1 MNSVIAY
8 TRQTVTDEYTYSNY
22 SVFARKYERPLVLN
36 MKIKQIIA
44 FSLLG
49 LALANTANAGLVP
62 TTIDPI
68 SGVSTIPLAIDWRF
82 SDRGLTVSVASTING
97 GYQLT
102 ATGAGNV
109 TLNGPSPDTASYA
122 GTLSGTSGYSLTAN
136 FDSSSH
142 FVSTG
147 SLLTITGKLASAPV
161 GSIGDPTVT
170 GGLLLYSAN
179 LTSFGTD
186 ASQAAIAFNTEFNT
200 SWSNQ
205 PMFTG
210 GSKGEVVY
218 LFDQVGLGTG
228 YGRLSSL
235 ISALGASNLSS
246 VVGKNYTAIES
257 IATIPLPLPAV
268 LFGTGLTALLGLG
281 RKRRAAAQSI

>member
-8 TRQTVTDEYTYSNY
+8 NPQAITDKYTYSKY
-22 SVFARKYERPLVLN
+22 SVLARKYERPLLLK

-44 FSLLG
+44 LALLG

-62 TTIDPI
+62 TTISKID
-68 SGVSTIPLAIDWRF
+68 GVSTIPLAIDWRF
-82 SDRGLTVSVASTING
+82 SDRGLTVSVAAVNG

-122 GTLSGTSGYSLTAN
+122 GTLTGPSGYSLTAN
-136 FDSSSH
+136 FDSNSK

-147 SLLTITGKLASAPV
+147 SLFTITGTLASAPV
-161 GSIGDPTVT
+161 GSTGTPTGT
-170 GGLLLYSAN
+170 LYSAN

-186 ASQAAIAFNTEFNT
+186 ANQAAIAFNSVFNT

-218 LFDQVGLGTG
+218 LFDQVGLETG
-228 YGRLSSL
+228 YGRLSAL
-235 ISALGASNLSS
+235 ISALGANNLGS
-246 VVGKNYTAIES
+246 VAGKSYTAIES
-257 IATIPLPLPAV
+257 IATVPLPLPAV

-281 RKRRAAAQSI
+281 RKRRATAQSI

>member
-82 SDRGLTVSVASTING
+82 SDRGLTVSVADNGNG

-122 GTLSGTSGYSLTAN
+122 GTLTGTSGYSLTAN
-136 FDSSSH
+136 FNSSSE
-142 FVSTG
+142 FVAEG
-147 SLLTITGKLASAPV
+147 SLLTITGALASAPI
-161 GSIGDPTVT
+161 GST
-170 GGLLLYSAN
+170 GTPDGLLYSAN
-179 LTSFGTD
+179 LTSFGKD
-186 ASQAAIAFNTEFNT
+186 ASQAAIGFTTAFNP

-210 GSKGEVVY
+210 GSKAEVVY

-235 ISALGASNLSS
+235 ISALGANKLSS
-246 VVGKNYTAIES
+246 VAGKSYTAIES

>member
-8 TRQTVTDEYTYSNY
+8 TRQTVTDEYTYSKY
-22 SVFARKYERPLVLN
+22 SVLTRKYEGHLLLN
-36 MKIKQIIA
+36 RKIKQIIA
-44 FSLLG
+44 LSLLG

-62 TTIDPI
+62 TTISKID
-68 SGVSTIPLAIDWRF
+68 GVSTIPLAIDWRF
-82 SDRGLTVSVASTING
+82 SDRGLTVNVAAVNG

-102 ATGAGNV
+102 ARGAGNV

-122 GTLSGTSGYSLTAN
+122 GTLTGTGYSLTAN
-136 FDSSSH
+136 FDSNSQ

-147 SLLTITGKLASAPV
+147 SLFTITGNLASAPV
-161 GSIGDPTVT
+161 GST
-170 GGLLLYSAN
+170 GTPEGLLYSAN
-179 LTSFGTD
+179 LTSFGKD
-186 ASQAAIAFNTEFNT
+186 ASQAAIAFTTVFND

-210 GSKGEVVY
+210 GSKGEIVY

-228 YGRLSSL
+228 YGRLSAL
-235 ISALGASNLSS
+235 ISALGANNLGS

-257 IATIPLPLPAV
+257 IATVPLPLPAV

-281 RKRRAAAQSI
+281 RKRRAMAQSI